1 MKPVLRQI
9 TATPDHSFLVRKDTG
24 SEMVNNWHYHPEV
37 ELLYIKRSSGTW
49 MIGDHIG
56 HFNSGDVVMIGSL
69 LPHCFRHEYDYVL
82 QKEEAAGESICVK
95 FMPESLGEPFLS
107 LPETKVIRD
116 LLARSNNGLRIS
128 GKTKQH
134 IGAMIDKMVAATP
147 ARRLV
152 YLLTMLE
159 EIAASRDY
167 SPLSST
173 GFMQT
178 AGNGE
183 KDRIKKVFEFTFN
196 NYRNKITIE
205 EVAALV
211 NMTRQSFCRYF
222 KSKTNKTYVRFL
234 MEVRIGYACRLLV
247 EDEKNVSEICYESGY
262 GNLSHFIHQFKLI
275 TRKKPLEYKKEYLRA
290 ELAALPDPMATMV
303 I

>member
-1 MKPVLRQI
+1 
-9 TATPDHSFLVRKDTG
+9 
-24 SEMVNNWHYHPEV
+24 
-37 ELLYIKRSSGTW
+37 
-49 MIGDHIG
+49 
-56 HFNSGDVVMIGSL
+56 
-69 LPHCFRHEYDYVL
+69 
-82 QKEEAAGESICVK
+82 
-95 FMPESLGEPFLS
+95 
-107 LPETKVIRD
+107 
-116 LLARSNNGLRIS
+116 
-128 GKTKQH
+128 
-134 IGAMIDKMVAATP
+134 
-147 ARRLV
+147 
-152 YLLTMLE
+152 MLE

-275 TRKKPLEYKKEYLRA
+275 TPNYLS
-290 ELAALPDPMATMV
+290 L
-303 I
+303 IHI